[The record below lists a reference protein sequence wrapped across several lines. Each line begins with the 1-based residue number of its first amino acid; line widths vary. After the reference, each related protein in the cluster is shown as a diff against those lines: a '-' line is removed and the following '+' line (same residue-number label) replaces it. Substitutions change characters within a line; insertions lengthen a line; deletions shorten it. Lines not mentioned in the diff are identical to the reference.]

1 MSNKSKDLR
10 AEDLPSL
17 DVLEAELSRVKYKSK
32 YGKVLRSTVY
42 TLITVAAIAVLVA
55 TLWLPVLQVSG
66 TAMSPTLAEGTI
78 VVSYKTED
86 FKRGDVIAF
95 YINNKILIKR
105 LIALPGDT
113 VEIDTDGR
121 VYVNGVMLEE
131 SYVDEYAMGETDIEM
146 PFTVKK
152 DTLFVMGDHRSV
164 SVDSRNT
171 AVGCIP
177 TEDVVGKIFF
187 KIWPLNGLS
196 PVS

>member
-113 VEIDTDGR
+113 VEIDNDGR
-121 VYVNGVMLEE
+121 VYVNGIMIEE

-177 TEDVVGKIFF
+177 VEDVVGKIFF
-187 KIWPLNGLS
+187 KIWPFKEIS

>member
-66 TAMSPTLAEGTI
+66 TAMSPTFSEGSI

-187 KIWPLNGLS
+187 RIWPFKEIS